1 MTTLEPPALAIGL
14 FVGAVTAM
22 TQEPAQLGVLSFLSS
37 PPILSGIISAA
48 VAYGVMKTTVKVLER
63 DTQEMRAD
71 LKGIATR
78 LARIEGKLEAE
89 P

>member
-1 MTTLEPPALAIGL
+1 MTTFEMPALGIGV
-14 FVGAVTAM
+14 FVGAVTAI

-37 PPILSGIISAA
+37 PAVISAIIAAA

-63 DTQEMRAD
+63 DTAEMRAD

-78 LARIEGKLEAE
+78 IARIEGKLEADG
-89 P
+89 